1 MRAFHELPVAY
12 RPASTTQARLP
23 AAGRDRLLSAHSRA
37 AATATTA
44 PTLPPL
50 AVRVGHGAASSPE
63 RRRQSPNGSSTWS
76 SMGSAGADRGLHP
89 SSPSQ
94 RAPFLLGIHFP
105 EKPVSPRTALP
116 QLTPQCQGAPLPD
129 PGPGGRYLP
138 VGLRRRNPV
147 RGDQVAGDACSLL
160 PVSSASGA
168 VVKWRPKLTP
178 LAANPIQ
185 FHSPPSALPVRAR
198 PPRDPPFPPLPRAS
212 APLTHSL
219 SPCPPSA
226 PPSPPATPATSTTTT
241 SLRLLSSLGLSS
253 SPLCSFLPPIPL
265 PSAASQVQLAAFP
278 LFALTL
284 ACSLTPSLTLS
295 APSPGPCR
303 VCSSLSL
310 SRADVTT

>member
-198 PPRDPPFPPLPRAS
+198 PRV
-212 APLTHSL
+212 T
-219 SPCPPSA
+219 PPS
-226 PPSPPATPATSTTTT
+226 
-241 SLRLLSSLGLSS
+241 
-253 SPLCSFLPPIPL
+253 L
-265 PSAASQVQLAAFP
+265 PSLARP
-278 LFALTL
+278 LL
-284 ACSLTPSLTLS
+284 SLTLS
-295 APSPGPCR
+295 APALLQLLLLPLPPLPPAPPPPAS
-303 VCSSLSL
+303 VCFLLLAFLLPLSAPFSHRYRSRLRPLRYNWPPFPSSLSRSPARSLPPSL
-310 SRADVTT
+310 SRPRPPVPAESAPLFLSPALT